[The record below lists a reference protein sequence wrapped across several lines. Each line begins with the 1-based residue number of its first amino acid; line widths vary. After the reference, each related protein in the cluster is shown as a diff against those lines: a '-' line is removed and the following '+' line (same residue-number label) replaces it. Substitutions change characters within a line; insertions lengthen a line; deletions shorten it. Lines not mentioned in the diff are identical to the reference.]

1 MTVDIDIVKT
11 VHSGGEAFRLR
22 SCFSTADRAVTLFG
36 PSGSGKTLTL
46 KAIAGLL
53 TPDDGRIAVNGEVLF
68 DAKAGL
74 NLPTRRRGIGYVF
87 QDYALFPHCT
97 VRENVAFGLKP
108 LFGRLGRP
116 GNRRVNDLLDRFGLE
131 RLADCLPATLS
142 GGQRQRTAL
151 ARALAT
157 QPRLLLLDEP
167 FNALDQPLRMS
178 MRRALSDLLETI
190 DIPMILVTH
199 DLDDIAMLADTLVV
213 YCNGAVTDVQ
223 CFSENAGRGR
233 QEWIDDYLHRLKEER
248 HGNAIGHDT
257 NCPSHGYRCPDYAVA
272 GAVCH

>member
-11 VHSGGEAFRLR
+11 VRSGGAAFRLR
-22 SCFSTADRAVTLFG
+22 TCFSTADRAVTLFG

-108 LFGRLGRP
+108 LFGRLGRA
-116 GNRRVNDLLDRFGLE
+116 GNRRVDDLLDRFGLD
-131 RLADCLPATLS
+131 RLANCLPGTLS

-199 DLDDIAMLADTLVV
+199 DLDDIAMLADTLVA
-213 YCNGAVTDVQ
+213 YCDGVATDVQ
-223 CFSENAGRGR
+223 YFSKKAGMGR
-233 QEWIDDYLHRLKEER
+233 QEWIDDYLRGLKEAH
-248 HGNAIGHDT
+248 HGNAIAHDT
-257 NCPSHGYRCPDYAVA
+257 PCTAVGSGCSGYAVA

>member
-1 MTVDIDIVKT
+1 MTIDIDIVKT
-11 VHSGGEAFRLR
+11 VHTGGEVFRLR
-22 SCFSTADRAVTLFG
+22 TCFSTADRAVILFG
-36 PSGSGKTLTL
+36 PSGSGKSLTL

-68 DAKAGL
+68 DAKAEL

-108 LFGRLGRP
+108 LFGRLGRAE
-116 GNRRVNDLLDRFGLE
+116 NRRVGDLLDRFGLGG
-131 RLADCLPATLS
+131 LANCLPATLS

-199 DLDDIAMLADTLVV
+199 DLEDIAVLADTLVA

-223 CFSENAGRGR
+223 HFAGTARTGR
-233 QEWIDDYLHRLKEER
+233 QEWIDDYLRGLKEVR
-248 HGNAIGHDT
+248 HGNAITQDT
-257 NCPSHGYRCPDYAVA
+257 PCAARGSGCPGFAAAS
-272 GAVCH
+272 AVCH